1 MRIEAYNF
9 PFSKLER
16 FNVFKE
22 TRDIVLDQFRCFGA
36 RDDFDECSVREEEEA
51 CEVLPFLVQ
60 LDIHALG
67 NLVERT
73 VAGREHLFKIFR
85 VDVG

>member
-1 MRIEAYNF
+1 MRIETHNF